1 VKKPAGVP
9 TEPSETAPS
18 TPSPQMSFGG
28 LFGQD
33 KTEDQ

>member
-1 VKKPAGVP
+1 VSVKKPAGVP
-9 TEPSETAPS
+9 TEPNETAP
-18 TPSPQMSFGG
+18 PSPQMSFGG